1 MQEYKKIYILL
12 TYTGTLPSKLIKLYT
27 KKTFSHV
34 SISLDKDLTELY
46 SFGRKYLRFPFIGGF
61 IQENPNIGVFA
72 LYPDTL
78 CRLYEMKV
86 SKRQYTKIKQEI
98 EKFKAQKSKY
108 NYNFLGLAGLMLNRR
123 IVVKDRFFCSQF
135 VAKVLE
141 DSQVNL
147 FDKASEFVT
156 VEDFNIQLENNPMIF
171 EGNLQKYNK

>member
-1 MQEYKKIYILL
+1 MQEFKKVYILL
-12 TYTGTLPSKLIKLYT
+12 TYTGTFPSKLIKLYT

-61 IQENPNIGVFA
+61 IQENPSIGVFA

-78 CRLYEMKV
+78 CRLYEIPV

-98 EKFKAQKSKY
+98 EKFKSQKSKY
-108 NYNFLGLAGLMLNRR
+108 SYNFIGLAGLMLNRR
-123 IVVKDRFFCSQF
+123 IVVKDRYFCSQF

-141 DSQVNL
+141 DSKVNL
-147 FDKASEFVT
+147 FDKSSEFVT
-156 VEDFNIQLENNPMIF
+156 VEDFNIQLVNNPMIF